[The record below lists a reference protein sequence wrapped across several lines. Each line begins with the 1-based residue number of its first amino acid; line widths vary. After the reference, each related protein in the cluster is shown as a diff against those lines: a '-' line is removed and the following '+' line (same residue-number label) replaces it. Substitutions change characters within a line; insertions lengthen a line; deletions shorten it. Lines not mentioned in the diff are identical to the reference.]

1 MGKIFSYRKI
11 ETEWLSLGKEAKA
24 SHLDVKV
31 TNSGFLHRALGLEY
45 YVRPLLNSC
54 VDSALFSFRTNTQSI
69 HGFCSSDSMQMDNSY
84 KALFYSN

>member
-1 MGKIFSYRKI
+1 MGKIFSYRKT

-31 TNSGFLHRALGLEY
+31 TNSGFLYRAPGLEY

-54 VDSALFSFRTNTQSI
+54 VDSALFSFRTNTF
-69 HGFCSSDSMQMDNSY
+69 GDYPKLVTTVEGKNTD
-84 KALFYSN
+84 